1 MNQILMPFN
10 PESARNAG
18 KKSKRGPTKEVHV
31 KTHMTALFE
40 DLIQDLIKH
49 KDKLSIQQKI
59 RLVQLLSNYIVPK
72 TKSVIDDDTL
82 DKDRIDQIKI
92 IYEHQEG
99 NKEILD

>member
-1 MNQILMPFN
+1 MPFN
-10 PESARNAG
+10 PESARKAG
-18 KKSKRGPTKEVHV
+18 SKSKRGPTKDVPI

-72 TKSVIDDDTL
+72 TKSVTDDLTLNNEKID
-82 DKDRIDQIKI
+82 KI
-92 IYEHQEG
+92 EVVFTPGHT
-99 NKEILD
+99 IL